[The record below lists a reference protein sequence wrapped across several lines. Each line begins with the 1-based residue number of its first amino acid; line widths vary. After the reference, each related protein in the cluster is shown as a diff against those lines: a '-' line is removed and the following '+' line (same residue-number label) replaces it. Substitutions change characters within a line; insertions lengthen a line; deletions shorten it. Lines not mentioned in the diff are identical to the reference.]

1 MHKEYPNGRNKFILK
16 VQRSKHLLCSHELK
30 DEQDD
35 YSTDSCRR
43 EMRSG
48 VRLVLVHEDV

>member
-16 VQRSKHLLCSHELK
+16 VQRSKHLLCSHELN